1 LNSLTEF
8 WYNWHDSSREWEKQI
23 LLNAQVLAL
32 ALIPLLS
39 GAVPRDGVMV
49 SPMSLLGIEEHVT
62 ADFLVGTWK
71 CSDEFFRWGVT
82 DKEKSTVKSFRG
94 QALMSLTKDGEIKMT
109 NFFRPAEARWE
120 LSSDRLIVYDQKFP
134 ERSPQ
139 ALPVRKRDKDKI
151 WILLPFTGGSAGI
164 GMVRVENEA
173 TTSVKPAAATHPA
186 KQRKILDP
194 SHDSMA
200 VQRTKEKSS
209 GDSEKATNDTDFLII
224 TPTKQDDSF

>member
-1 LNSLTEF
+1 
-8 WYNWHDSSREWEKQI
+8 

-71 CSDEFFRWGVT
+71 CSDEFFKWGVT
-82 DKEKSTVKSFRG
+82 DKEKSTVRSFRG

-120 LSSDRLIVYDQKFP
+120 LSSDRLIVYDPKFP

-173 TTSVKPAAATHPA
+173 TTSVKPAAETHPP
-186 KQRKILDP
+186 KQRKSP
-194 SHDSMA
+194 EPAHDSMA
-200 VQRTKEKSS
+200 VHRTRETSLS
-209 GDSEKATNDTDFLII
+209 DTEKAGDTDFLTI
-224 TPTKQDDSF
+224 TPTKRDESF